1 MYHIFLIQYPVD
13 GHLDCFHV
21 LVIVI
26 SASLNIRVH
35 VSFQTVFYFECM
47 PGVGLLGHMAALFLV
62 FQGTFI
68 LFSIVATPIYIP
80 SNSVG
85 GFSSLH
91 TLSRIYCLWIYFAL
105 GIKIATR
112 KRRKMIV
119 VIMCWAPNYALYIQ

>member
-1 MYHIFLIQYPVD
+1 MYHTFFFHSSVD
-13 GHLDCFHV
+13 GHLGCSHV
-21 LVIVI
+21 LAIVNTAAI
-26 SASLNIRVH
+26 NIGVYEPFHTMFFSR
-35 VSFQTVFYFECM
+35 YM
-47 PGVGLLGHMAALFLV
+47 PRSGIAGSYSSSIFFLRNFHLF
-62 FQGTFI
+62 FTGI
-68 LFSIVATPIYIP
+68 LPIYIP
-80 SNSVG
+80 INSVG